1 MLYASE
7 FKLLLEL
14 DAEELE
20 RADIEYN
27 KAMLRLEKGEGSAE
41 VVALDAGTL
50 DPALFRIPDRKGQSG
65 YKSVFAPG
73 EVRGGAAR

>member
-1 MLYASE
+1 
-7 FKLLLEL
+7 
-14 DAEELE
+14 
-20 RADIEYN
+20 
-27 KAMLRLEKGEGSAE
+27 MLRLEKGEGSAE